1 MRDELQAVLD
11 AVQVEITRSYTDAL
25 TDGDKNGRLRDYIE
39 KCVLDGG
46 HSVWGL
52 TTRQLI
58 DRLFMFMH
66 SAHFESL
73 ANVPFELILAKDSNY
88 EGDMAG
94 RTDSLNK
101 AKAKFLEI
109 YTKAE

>member
-1 MRDELQAVLD
+1 MRDELQTVLD

-46 HSVWGL
+46 YSVWGF

-58 DRLFMFMH
+58 DRLYD
-66 SAHFESL
+66 E
-73 ANVPFELILAKDSNY
+73 
-88 EGDMAG
+88 MA
-94 RTDSLNK
+94 RS
-101 AKAKFLEI
+101 
-109 YTKAE
+109 